1 MDTIEIEKFLMGTD
15 YDIRKS
21 GDGRWI
27 DQKCAFDVLYIISDC
42 VCNYLDEKG
51 WDHEFTTRDIW
62 NFKYSEDVIDMYF
75 AKPGVKDKKA
85 TNEYDKFFSQPL
97 KLLGYSR
104 VLNVYKKGNQNIYS
118 INNKTILEYIAQ
130 KGINSFNFLRLYI
143 EKVLKD
149 SDLFYVFEDFFQKQ
163 DKCSYD
169 ILKTTFRDFT
179 IKYTNINKPTEPNRI
194 FIKVINPLSCYYK
207 KLGTVKGYMSE
218 EPISYSDLAYNQKNF
233 RDIYADKPKNVT
245 RNEWY
250 ELQDEKPPLAFI
262 EYESN
267 KAVQFIRKFN
277 NKYRKGYTEVYDQDA
292 GPGTHIHHIFP
303 KSDFKQISYFY
314 ENLIALSPSQHFIHA
329 HPNGN
334 TRRINVKYQK
344 FILLEKAKRIN
355 ENLENKEIET
365 IYSYSQFIE
374 VLNEG
379 LKKQYDSTLE
389 YKLKD
394 IQSIITECY
403 EAY

>member
-1 MDTIEIEKFLMGTD
+1 MDNFEIEKFLVDTD

-42 VCNYLDEKG
+42 VCNYLDEYG
-51 WDHEFTTRDIW
+51 WDQEFTTKDIW
-62 NFKYSEDVIDMYF
+62 DFKYSENVIDMYF
-75 AKPGVKDKKA
+75 TKPGVKDKKA
-85 TNEYDKFFSQPL
+85 SHEYDKFFAQPL

-104 VLNVYKKGNQNIYS
+104 VLNVYKKGKKNIYS
-118 INNKTILEYIAQ
+118 VNNGAILEYIAQ
-130 KGINSFNFLRLYI
+130 KDINSFNFLRLYI

-149 SDLFYVFEDFFQKQ
+149 SDIFYIFEEFFQKQ
-163 DKCSYD
+163 DKISFD
-169 ILKTTFRDFT
+169 KLKTTFREFT
-179 IKYTNINKPTEPNRI
+179 IKYTNINKPKEPNRI

-207 KLGTVKGYMSE
+207 KLGTDGGYMSDE
-218 EPISYSDLAYNQKNF
+218 IISYSDLAYNQKNF

-250 ELQDEKPPLAFI
+250 ELQDEKPPIDFI
-262 EYESN
+262 FFQSD
-267 KAVQFIRKFN
+267 KAIKYIKNFN
-277 NKYRKGYTEVYDQDA
+277 NRYRGGRTEVCDEYA
-292 GPGTHIHHIFP
+292 GPGSHIHHIFP
-303 KSDFKQISYFY
+303 RSDFKQISYFY
-314 ENLIALSPSQHFIHA
+314 ENLIALSVQQHLEHA
-329 HPNGN
+329 HPHGN
-334 TRRINVKYQK
+334 TRKIDVKYQK
-344 FILLEKAKRIN
+344 IILLEKAKRIN
-355 ENLENKEIET
+355 ENIENKEIET

-394 IQSIITECY
+394 IESIIKECY
-403 EAY
+403 ENY